1 MGNITAE
8 LNHLCIFARLLSGH
22 KGNSDAAAA
31 FLHFVNQRQQAFVQK
46 YKGQHPF
53 TENSVLARKWFTNMY
68 RECDRGTA
76 FFKRH
81 ILTTVLS
88 GAKRG
93 LKATIDVNLVR
104 KVAFR
109 SILYRLINKLETFEN
124 FGSIP
129 GEEEF
134 NSFITFLRGLKDEGS
149 TIFTAAHQNMGF
161 DRLMVTFKYVRQNI
175 KVLSRQVVEAA
186 EGRSLKKIQ
195 EVFQSI
201 PNVGGFFAW
210 QMLCDLLEAR
220 VLGECTDNQW
230 TCLGPGAKNGLSR
243 IFGRHS
249 LNLTRVMRDLSAH
262 SGPQSGFLALG
273 IKFPAFLGRPLSLK
287 NVEHALCEFDK
298 YYR

>member
-1 MGNITAE
+1 MLLFHSG
-8 LNHLCIFARLLSGH
+8 IFSRLLSGQ

-31 FLHFVNQRQQAFVQK
+31 FLHFVDQRQQAFVKK

-53 TENSVLARKWFTNMY
+53 TQNDVLGRKWFTNMY

-76 FFKRH
+76 FFKRQ

-88 GAKRG
+88 GVKRG
-93 LKATIDVNLVR
+93 RFAPIDINIVR
-104 KVAFR
+104 KITFR
-109 SILYRLINKLETFEN
+109 SIVYRLINKLETFEN
-124 FGSIP
+124 FGCIP

-134 NSFITFLRGLKDEGS
+134 SSFLSYLRGMKDEGS

-161 DRLMVTFKYVRQNI
+161 DRLMTTFKHTRQNI
-175 KVLSRQVVEAA
+175 KSIARRVVEAA
-186 EGRSLKKIQ
+186 EKRSLKQIQ

-230 TCLGPGAKNGLSR
+230 TCLGPGAKAGLSR

-249 LNLTRVMRDLSAH
+249 LNLTRLMRDLAAH
-262 SGPQSGFLALG
+262 TGPQSGFLALG
-273 IKFPAFLGRPLSLK
+273 IEFPAFLGRPLSLK